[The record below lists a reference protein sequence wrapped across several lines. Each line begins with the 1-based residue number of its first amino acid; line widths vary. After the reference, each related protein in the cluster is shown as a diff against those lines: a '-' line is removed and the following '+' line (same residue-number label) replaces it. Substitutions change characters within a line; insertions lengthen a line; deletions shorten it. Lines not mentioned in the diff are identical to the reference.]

1 MDRIIFSDQQLWA
14 AENSPAALADAI
26 ESKFTLDLR
35 AAGLKASS
43 EARGRYSWSTVF
55 SRLFEV
61 YHRVVEQ
68 FSR

>member
-1 MDRIIFSDQQLWA
+1 MDRIIFSDQEFWA

-35 AAGLKASS
+35 ESGLKASA
-43 EARGRYSWSTVF
+43 EARSRYSWSTVF
-55 SRLFEV
+55 SRLFEI
-61 YHRVVEQ
+61 YDRVVVN